1 MPERDFHEESSEL
14 SRPSGHSPAEEG
26 VSPRGQDAS
35 FHASGAGSETDP
47 PDADGGSAGA
57 SETEAGNFAS
67 ADRAGEA
74 DDGTV
79 GAAGVVIAELPPAP
93 DDPDLVALRQLM
105 FQRELALLEQLN
117 ARLDDPNL
125 HAKDV
130 SNVVAEALLLR
141 AHKDDKLARVL
152 EPLVGKIF
160 KHSLGKDRYA
170 FANVLFPIM
179 GPAIRRSI
187 AETFRSMLE
196 SLNKSVEMSLSW
208 KGLRWRIEAWRT
220 GKPFSEVVLLHTLV
234 YRVEQIFF
242 IHGATGLVL
251 AHVVDDGV
259 ASQDADMVSAML
271 TAIQDFVRD
280 CFTGDKDSS
289 LEQLQLEEF
298 TILVEKSPLA
308 YLACVVRGTPPVE
321 FRQKLRSTL
330 ELLLVDCGDALDDYN
345 GDSTPFLPAR
355 RLLEDCLE
363 SRFVEE
369 GQALPF
375 WIKALPV
382 AVALVIALGLGLWFY
397 AKYESALAE
406 EKARQIEEE
415 RTLAQKQAR
424 EAVVGALRREP
435 GILVMDVSARKD
447 QPWGLLCLRD
457 ELARPF
463 ATVIQEA
470 GGRPEDFIVSSAPYV
485 SFEPEIVTLRVKQDL
500 VPPEGVRVE
509 YQGNGILR
517 LSGEAPL
524 QWILRAKQEGRIV
537 AGIKK
542 VVIDDLND
550 PRLAGLLAMVKEVE
564 STIMEFPLGREI
576 PVPADLPKLEKA
588 VETLTKIETLARQMG
603 ITVGLAVYGY
613 ADASGRDKRNF
624 ELSQGRARTL
634 AAMLYA
640 RGSKLRISVYGMSAE
655 YAQQFRSNLPGDL
668 PDRRIELQ
676 IHLEP
681 QNPDV
686 LERLKTD

>member
-1 MPERDFHEESSEL
+1 MPDRDFHEESSEL
-14 SRPSGHSPAEEG
+14 SRPSGLSPAEEG

-35 FHASGAGSETDP
+35 LHASGTDVETAGAPEM
-47 PDADGGSAGA
+47 DAGKEEDDAVVSAGVA
-57 SETEAGNFAS
+57 
-67 ADRAGEA
+67 
-74 DDGTV
+74 
-79 GAAGVVIAELPPAP
+79 IAELPPAP
-93 DDPDLVALRQLM
+93 DDPDLVALRRLM

-160 KHSLGKDRYA
+160 KHSLGKDRYT

-308 YLACVVRGTPPVE
+308 YLACVVRGTPSVE

-330 ELLLVDCGDALDDYN
+330 ELLLVDCDDALDEYN

-355 RLLEDCLE
+355 QLLEDCLE

-369 GQALPF
+369 DQALPF

-382 AVALVIALGLGLWFY
+382 AVVLVIALGLGLWFY
-397 AKYESALAE
+397 AKHQSALTAE
-406 EKARQIEEE
+406 RARQIEEE

-424 EAVVGALRREP
+424 EAIVDALRKEP
-435 GILVMDVSARKD
+435 GILVMDVAAKKD
-447 QPWGLLCLRD
+447 QPWEILCLRD

-463 ATVIQEA
+463 GVVIQKA
-470 GGRPEDFIVSSAPYV
+470 GGRLEDFIVSAAPYV
-485 SFEPEIVTLRVKQDL
+485 SFEPEIVTLRVNREL
-500 VPPEGVRVE
+500 VPPAGVRVE
-509 YQGNGILR
+509 YQGNGVLR

-524 QWILRAKQEGRIV
+524 QWILRAKQEGRHV
-537 AGIKK
+537 AGIKR
-542 VVIDDLND
+542 VIIDDLND
-550 PRLAGLLAMVKEVE
+550 PRLADLLAMVKEVE
-564 STIMEFPLGREI
+564 SSIMEFPLGREI

-588 VETLTKIETLARQMG
+588 VETLTKIENLAHRMG

-655 YAQQFRSNLPGDL
+655 YAQRFRDNLPGDL

-676 IHLEP
+676 LHLEP